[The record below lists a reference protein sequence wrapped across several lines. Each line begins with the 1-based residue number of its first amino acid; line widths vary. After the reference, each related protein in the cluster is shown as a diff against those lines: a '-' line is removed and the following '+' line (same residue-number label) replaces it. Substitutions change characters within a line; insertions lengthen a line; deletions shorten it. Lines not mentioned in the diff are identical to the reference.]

1 MEIYVVD
8 AFTDR
13 AFAGNPAGVVLLE
26 GPVDDAWM
34 QSVAAEMKHAETAFV
49 RVDHE
54 DPLPLRWFTPVA
66 EVDLCGHATLAAA
79 HVLGSHA
86 FRTRS
91 GVLTCTAEDG
101 WVEMDFPADPA
112 EPIESSE
119 PTAGSDATG
128 ATAETGTAA
137 ALRAALPGVTIRAA
151 ARAVSDVLV
160 EAASAAEV
168 RAVRPDFDA
177 VAAVPGR
184 GVILTARGDRP
195 GLDVVSRCFYP
206 SYGVPEDP
214 VTGSAHCTLA
224 SWWSPRLGRADLL
237 AEQASS
243 RGGLVRTTLDRDR
256 VRLAGQAVTVIR
268 GRLIV

>member
-1 MEIYVVD
+1 MVD

-13 AFAGNPAGVVLLE
+13 AFAGNPAGVVLLD
-26 GPVDDAWM
+26 GPVDESWM
-34 QSVAAEMKHAETAFV
+34 QAVAAEMKHAETAFL
-49 RVDHE
+49 RVDRE

-79 HVLGSHA
+79 HVLGGSRS
-86 FRTRS
+86 FDTRS

-112 EPIESSE
+112 EPIEMTT
-119 PTAGSDATG
+119 P
-128 ATAETGTAA
+128 
-137 ALRAALPGVTIRAA
+137 LRAGLPGVTVKAVA
-151 ARAVSDVLV
+151 QAVSDVLV
-160 EAASAAEV
+160 EAASADEV
-168 RAVRPDFDA
+168 RELRPDF
-177 VAAVPGR
+177 AALAEVPGR
-184 GVILTARGDRP
+184 GVIVTAPGDRP

-206 SYGVPEDP
+206 SYGVPEDS

-224 SWWSPRLGRADLL
+224 SWWTPRLGRANLL
-237 AEQASS
+237 AEQASA